1 MNYKFIIFLIIFF
14 LKTTYAKKIRGDLS
28 NLENVNFIEHPYSS
42 STLKDSSLNT
52 EYNFDI
58 TSSKNLPLCIF
69 DLLIN
74 GKLNRT
80 NYVFQLQLVNDY
92 YKKIAL
98 GNNYSKYDMSGR
110 IKNAY
115 FTFSN
120 HNFDF
125 TFGRFS
131 LFWGQSKF
139 RSIISSG
146 HFPSTEN
153 ILIRYNAKRFNFEL
167 YHGQLSPELNLENI
181 RINRNFGG
189 HKLSL
194 KLNNSLSIAI
204 GEYIIYTGQN
214 RGIELIYLN
223 PYVPYFLT
231 GLENSE
237 QPHPYMSSDN
247 DNSIIFSDFR
257 FNYNKN
263 VDIFGEVIIDD
274 LQIDKTGIDNAL
286 GFKIGIEGVLDLYRK
301 KIYYNFDITQI
312 SKWTYIHNGQFTTFQ
327 NMGHPIGFKF
337 GPDSKYIGCEI
348 NFRITDNIS
357 FNLDTGLLKKGENNL
372 FTDWNNVSSF

>member
-115 FTFSN
+115 F
-120 HNFDF
+120 
-125 TFGRFS
+125 
-131 LFWGQSKF
+131 
-139 RSIISSG
+139 
-146 HFPSTEN
+146 
-153 ILIRYNAKRFNFEL
+153 
-167 YHGQLSPELNLENI
+167 
-181 RINRNFGG
+181 
-189 HKLSL
+189 
-194 KLNNSLSIAI
+194 
-204 GEYIIYTGQN
+204 
-214 RGIELIYLN
+214 N
-223 PYVPYFLT
+223 PP
-231 GLENSE
+231 
-237 QPHPYMSSDN
+237 
-247 DNSIIFSDFR
+247 
-257 FNYNKN
+257 
-263 VDIFGEVIIDD
+263 
-274 LQIDKTGIDNAL
+274 
-286 GFKIGIEGVLDLYRK
+286 
-301 KIYYNFDITQI
+301 
-312 SKWTYIHNGQFTTFQ
+312 
-327 NMGHPIGFKF
+327 
-337 GPDSKYIGCEI
+337 
-348 NFRITDNIS
+348 
-357 FNLDTGLLKKGENNL
+357 
-372 FTDWNNVSSF
+372 